1 MKRRLSY
8 DPVTGM
14 EVVYHD
20 DGEKVAIEHRQDI
33 SKFLE
38 FNKAAQNE
46 HVNYTQKGI
55 EHYHV
60 AHIPALAVVKI
71 RDELGLDVFNPDHRE
86 DVFKKII
93 NNPDYAYLRTTPGT
107 V

>member
-8 DPVTGM
+8 NPVTGM

-20 DGEKVAIEHRQDI
+20 DGETVAIEHKQDI
-33 SKFLE
+33 SPYLE
-38 FNKAAQNE
+38 LNRAAQNE
-46 HVNYTQKGI
+46 HRSYTEKGI

-60 AHIPALAVVKI
+60 ASIPALAVVKI
-71 RDELGLDVFNPDHRE
+71 RDELGLDVFNPDHKQ
-86 DVFKKII
+86 DVFKMVI

-107 V
+107 I